1 VEIVTSDENT
11 IRERR
16 RPHGGSI
23 IAFVGELDL
32 VRRPYLRQ
40 TLGLLEGPI
49 VFELSGVRY
58 VDSSALNEF
67 ALYARRITPAR
78 AVLAGMQPH
87 VRRVLQ
93 IVRFDRLFIFDR
105 RHGAMA

>member
-16 RPHGGSI
+16 RHGGSI

-40 TLGLLEGPI
+40 TLALLEGPI

-105 RHGAMA
+105 RHSAMA